1 MVFAVVLVV
10 AVATVAVA
18 VVAAAVA
25 EAVRWSRHCTL
36 VALFF
41 GQRGTARTH
50 GATVHAD

>member
-10 AVATVAVA
+10 AVAVAVA

-25 EAVRWSRHCTL
+25 EAVWWSRHCTL

-41 GQRGTARTH
+41 GQRGAARTH